1 MTTLK
6 IKYCLENQ
14 EDKSLIYEYIN
25 QYNHCFRVAFNR
37 LCDGVSPSHKSISE
51 LNHTELM
58 DSWFIHSSIR
68 DAEGL
73 LKSNLSRQTDEEK
86 KENKKVK
93 VIFGGKNN
101 FIKRCQSKI
110 SKEEFDNKRLV
121 PLCSVGEKKSGTKSV
136 HGNRKFKLTEDLKKV
151 IFKTKEKKIILLL
164 PNLKSTIK
172 KQLIEVYKHQVLDDQ
187 PITYKVDLNYVYIS
201 FDEIILK
208 EKESRKIENRVFS
221 IDLNPNYVGWSVV
234 DWKSSS
240 EFNVVSSG
248 VISIKSL
255 NDKHFA
261 LKKSKKNP
269 DGLSSDHS
277 KRIHLNNKREYEVY
291 EISKN
296 LIDKA
301 LYYRCSLFAVEDLSI
316 KSSDKKKGSKYN
328 SLCNNLWN
336 RNKMVNNLKKRCVI
350 YGLKLFEV
358 QPNYSSFIGNFLFR
372 DLNLPDMVL
381 ASIEISRRCYEFYN
395 QYVIKIKPQRKNI
408 IQPEIQDFYERC
420 TKSLEEFG
428 VTGEFKDFKSLYDF
442 FKNSK
447 MMYRVS
453 LDSMNLKFF
462 SLKTTRSC
470 VDQMISSC

>member
-1 MTTLK
+1 MTTIKLK
-6 IKYCLENQ
+6 YRVSD
-14 EDKSLIYEYIN
+14 EDKDLLFEYIR
-25 QYNHCFRVAFNR
+25 QYNSCLHFMYNR
-37 LCDGVSPSHKSISE
+37 LMDNPDITEKEMKSLLVNNIP
-51 LNHTELM
+51 LM
-58 DSWFIHSSIR
+58 NYYLIHSSIKESLQIK
-68 DAEGL
+68 A
-73 LKSNLSRQTDEEK
+73 STDEDK
-86 KENKKVK
+86 KI
-93 VIFGGKNN
+93 IFGGKDN
-101 FIKRCQSKI
+101 FIKRCQGKI
-110 SKEEFDNKRLV
+110 SKEEFLKKRMR
-121 PLCSVGEKKSGTKSV
+121 PLYSIGDKEHTNRLFCFDDINTIIFKP
-136 HGNRKFKLTEDLKKV
+136 NRKTHIKLD
-151 IFKTKEKKIILLL
+151 IFYNFHKGYKKIINKLFDCQLH
-164 PNLKSTIK
+164 KTIGM
-172 KQLIEVYKHQVLDDQ
+172 
-187 PITYKVDLNYVYIS
+187 TFKVDMDYVYIS
-201 FDEIILK
+201 FDETILK

-240 EFNVVSSG
+240 EFSVVSSG
-248 VISIKSL
+248 VISIKEL

-269 DGLSSDHS
+269 DGLSSDHP
-277 KRIHLNNKREYEVY
+277 KRTHLNNKREHEVF

-336 RNKMVNNLKKRCVI
+336 RNKMVNNLKKRCNI

-395 QYVIKIKPQRKNI
+395 QYVIKTKEIRKNI
-408 IQPEIQDFYERC
+408 IQPEINDFYERC
-420 TKSLEEFG
+420 IKSLEEFG
-428 VTGEFKDFKSLYDF
+428 VTGEFKDFKNLYDF

-453 LDSMNLKFF
+453 LDCLNPKFF
-462 SLKTTRSC
+462 SLKSTKSLVR
-470 VDQMISSC
+470 QMTSSC

>member
-1 MTTLK
+1 
-6 IKYCLENQ
+6 
-14 EDKSLIYEYIN
+14 
-25 QYNHCFRVAFNR
+25 
-37 LCDGVSPSHKSISE
+37 
-51 LNHTELM
+51 
-58 DSWFIHSSIR
+58 
-68 DAEGL
+68 
-73 LKSNLSRQTDEEK
+73 
-86 KENKKVK
+86 
-93 VIFGGKNN
+93 VI
-101 FIKRCQSKI
+101 
-110 SKEEFDNKRLV
+110 
-121 PLCSVGEKKSGTKSV
+121 
-136 HGNRKFKLTEDLKKV
+136 
-151 IFKTKEKKIILLL
+151 
-164 PNLKSTIK
+164 
-172 KQLIEVYKHQVLDDQ
+172 
-187 PITYKVDLNYVYIS
+187 
-201 FDEIILK
+201 
-208 EKESRKIENRVFS
+208 
-221 IDLNPNYVGWSVV
+221 
-234 DWKSSS
+234 
-240 EFNVVSSG
+240 SSG

-269 DGLSSDHS
+269 DGLSSDHP
-277 KRIHLNNKREYEVY
+277 KRTHLNNKREHEVF

-301 LYYRCSLFAVEDLSI
+301 LYYRCSLFAVEELKI

-395 QYVIKIKPQRKNI
+395 QYVIKSKEIRKNI

-428 VTGEFKDFKSLYDF
+428 VTGEFKDFKNLYDF

-453 LDSMNLKFF
+453 LNSLNSKFF
-462 SLKTTRSC
+462 SLKSTKSLVR
-470 VDQMISSC
+470 QMTSSC

>member
-1 MTTLK
+1 MQTIKLK
-6 IKYCLENQ
+6 YKVSE
-14 EDKSLIYEYIN
+14 EDKDLLFEYIR
-25 QYNHCFRVAFNR
+25 QYNSCLHFMYNR
-37 LCDGVSPSHKSISE
+37 LIDNSDITEKEMRSLTINNIPLLNYYLIQCSIKESFQIKA
-51 LNHTELM
+51 
-58 DSWFIHSSIR
+58 S
-68 DAEGL
+68 
-73 LKSNLSRQTDEEK
+73 TDEDK
-86 KENKKVK
+86 RI
-93 VIFGGKNN
+93 IFGGKDN
-101 FIKRCQSKI
+101 FIKRCQGKI
-110 SKEEFDNKRLV
+110 SKEEFLKKRTR
-121 PLCSVGEKKSGTKSV
+121 PLYSIGDKEHTNRLFAFDDINTIIFKP
-136 HGNRKFKLTEDLKKV
+136 NRKTHIKLD
-151 IFKTKEKKIILLL
+151 IFCNFHKGYRKIINKLFDCQLH
-164 PNLKSTIK
+164 KTIGM
-172 KQLIEVYKHQVLDDQ
+172 
-187 PITYKVDLNYVYIS
+187 TFKVDMDYVYIS
-201 FDEIILK
+201 FDETILK
-208 EKESRKIENRVFS
+208 EKETKKIENRVFS

-240 EFNVVSSG
+240 EFSVVSSG
-248 VISIKSL
+248 VISIKEL

-261 LKKSKKNP
+261 LKKAKKNP
-269 DGLSSDHS
+269 DGLPSDHP
-277 KRIHLNNKREYEVY
+277 KRIHLNNKRGHEVF

-420 TKSLEEFG
+420 IKSLEEFG
-428 VTGEFKDFKSLYDF
+428 VTGEFKDFKNLYDF

-453 LDSMNLKFF
+453 LDCLNPKFF
-462 SLKTTRSC
+462 SLKSTKSLVR
-470 VDQMISSC
+470 QMTSSC

>member
-1 MTTLK
+1 MQTIKLK
-6 IKYCLENQ
+6 YKVSE
-14 EDKSLIYEYIN
+14 EDKNLLFEYIR
-25 QYNHCFRVAFNR
+25 QYNSCLHFMYNR
-37 LCDGVSPSHKSISE
+37 LIDNSDITEKEMRSLTINNIPLLNYYLIQCSIKESFQIKA
-51 LNHTELM
+51 
-58 DSWFIHSSIR
+58 S
-68 DAEGL
+68 
-73 LKSNLSRQTDEEK
+73 TDEDK
-86 KENKKVK
+86 RI
-93 VIFGGKNN
+93 IFGGKDN
-101 FIKRCQSKI
+101 FIKRCQGKI
-110 SKEEFDNKRLV
+110 SKEEFLKKRTR
-121 PLCSVGEKKSGTKSV
+121 PLYSIGDKEHTNRLFAFDDINTIVFKP
-136 HGNRKFKLTEDLKKV
+136 NRKTHIRLDVSCNFHKGYR
-151 IFKTKEKKIILLL
+151 KIINKLFDCQLH
-164 PNLKSTIK
+164 KTIG
-172 KQLIEVYKHQVLDDQ
+172 L
-187 PITYKVDLNYVYIS
+187 TFKVDLNYIYIS
-201 FDEIILK
+201 FDETILK
-208 EKESRKIENRVFS
+208 EHESKKMENRVFS

-240 EFNVVSSG
+240 EFSVVSSG
-248 VISIKSL
+248 VISIKEL

-269 DGLSSDHS
+269 DGLSSDHP
-277 KRIHLNNKREYEVY
+277 KRIHLNNKREHEVF

-336 RNKMVNNLKKRCVI
+336 RTKMVNNLKKRCNI

-358 QPNYSSFIGNFLFR
+358 KPNYSSFIGNFLFR

-395 QYVIKIKPQRKNI
+395 QYVIKTKPQRKNI
-408 IQPEIQDFYERC
+408 IQPEINDFYERC

-453 LDSMNLKFF
+453 LDSLNLKFF
-462 SLKTTRSC
+462 SLKSTKSLVR
-470 VDQMISSC
+470 QMTSSC